1 VRGGL
6 PDLLTCGKIRHTGNR
21 IVHCDRPESVSALVE
36 VAGAIGEMSPAG
48 DPWPAAG
55 RARTLYRHNRPP
67 ISVAQ
72 VLAAQ
77 VLAAQVLAAQ
87 VLAAQVLAA
96 QVLMTLP

>member
-1 VRGGL
+1 
-6 PDLLTCGKIRHTGNR
+6 
-21 IVHCDRPESVSALVE
+21 VHCDRPESVSALVE
-36 VAGAIGEMSPAG
+36 VAGAIGEMSPAA

-87 VLAAQVLAA
+87 VL
-96 QVLMTLP
+96 MTLP